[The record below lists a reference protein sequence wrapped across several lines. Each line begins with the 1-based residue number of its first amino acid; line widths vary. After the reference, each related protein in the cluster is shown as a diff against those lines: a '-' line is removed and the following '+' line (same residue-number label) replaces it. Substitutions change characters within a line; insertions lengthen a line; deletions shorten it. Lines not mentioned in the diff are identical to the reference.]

1 MRYKNKE
8 TKEIQGEERERQR
21 RPEEDVYLEKQC
33 YSLNNCNK
41 GEKSGK
47 GCLVEF
53 I

>member
-8 TKEIQGEERERQR
+8 TKRIRWGERERER
-21 RPEEDVYLEKQC
+21 RPEEQFYLEKQC
-33 YSLNNCNK
+33 YSLNNSNK